1 MEKLLSIKS
10 QPQQTRFTNVLSG
23 KLPFS
28 NEAVRDNRG
37 TTVWQR
43 QLVATIQ
50 NSQQAIAQRHTSQK
64 MHSSPR
70 MQAQRRIFSGISDQ
84 AIQRQV
90 LSTGAL
96 DNRQTD
102 VTWATGQIQG
112 DGTNTTVGVK
122 RSQILWVPIICKA
135 AHLNPGHKKA

>member
-1 MEKLLSIKS
+1 MGKLLSIKS
-10 QPQQTRFTNVLSG
+10 QPQQTQFTNDLSG
-23 KLPFS
+23 KLPFA
-28 NEAVRDNRG
+28 NQTVRDNRA

-43 QLVATIQ
+43 QLIATIQ
-50 NSQQAIAQRHTSQK
+50 NSPQAIAQRHASQQ
-64 MHSSPR
+64 MQSSPG

-135 AHLNPGHKKA
+135 AHLNPEHRKA